1 MIPIKRIG
9 KMRINNRKREEFCSL
24 FECPVCCT
32 RIIRP
37 TGEGKR
43 LTACS
48 QRCSQL
54 GKRRGP
60 HKEFVVI
67 SGYKYIYAPD
77 HPNATRNGY
86 VGEHRLVLANK
97 IGRYLKQNEVA
108 HHINENKFDNRPENI
123 ELMTFEEHSSYHAK
137 KRARG
142 EKNEFIAISSVGK
155 T

>member
-1 MIPIKRIG
+1 MVPIKRVG

-24 FECPVCCT
+24 FECPACGT

-54 GKRRGP
+54 GIRRGP
-60 HKEFVVI
+60 YKKFVII
-67 SGYKYIYAPD
+67 SGYKYIYAPN
-77 HPNATRNGY
+77 HPNATKNGY
-86 VGEHRLVLANK
+86 VGEHRLVLENK

-137 KRARG
+137 KRLRG
-142 EKNEFIAISSVGK
+142 ERNEFVAFSSMG
-155 T
+155 